1 MIRTVALVGHA
12 GSGKTTLTEALL
24 YKTGAKERRGR
35 VEEGTTTT
43 DYTPE
48 AKLHRTTVRT
58 GAAPR
63 RFRRRRVFLLDA
75 PGSGDFVGEIRGAL
89 EAADAALVAVSAEAG
104 VQVGT
109 ERAWTVAERLGLPR
123 MVVVTKL
130 DKGGDYYA
138 LLEDLRS
145 TLGPILPIDLPLYE
159 GGEWVGLM
167 DVFHGMAY
175 RYENGEEREAEVPP
189 EERER
194 VQRFRQEDLEAI
206 VGTDEGLLEK

>member
-58 GAAPR
+58 GVAPLL
-63 RFRRRRVFLLDA
+63 FRGHRVFLLDA
-75 PGSGDFVGEIRGAL
+75 PGYGDFVGEIRGAL

-145 TLGPILPIDLPLYE
+145 TLGPILPIDLPLY
-159 GGEWVGLM
+159 
-167 DVFHGMAY
+167 
-175 RYENGEEREAEVPP
+175 
-189 EERER
+189 
-194 VQRFRQEDLEAI
+194 
-206 VGTDEGLLEK
+206 